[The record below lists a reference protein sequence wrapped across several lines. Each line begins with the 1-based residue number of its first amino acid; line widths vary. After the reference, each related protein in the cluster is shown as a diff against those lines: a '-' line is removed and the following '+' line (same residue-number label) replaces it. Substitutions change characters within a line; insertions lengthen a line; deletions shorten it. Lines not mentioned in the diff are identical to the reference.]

1 MMNNKLEII
10 ETPDYILAILEYKP
24 ISEPCYRFHKFEK
37 TINHPY
43 HSLEHGEKYTNC
55 WLEIIA
61 YQPKHD
67 KAPELD
73 LPLLPEISVEDDV
86 NLKAQY
92 YAVSTKSPNREAHRM
107 GYVEGYKAA
116 TKVYSEED
124 LRKAFEAGMYFVGED
139 KGSYEQFIQSL
150 KQPKTPCFPSHC
162 LRECSDK
169 CLYPNK
175 TPKWFV
181 AETEDIFHSPSPIGM
196 SVDTVIKTTT
206 IKGKTYLVGTYLFE

>member
-1 MMNNKLEII
+1 MNNKLEII

-92 YAVSTKSPNREAHRM
+92 YAVSTKSPNREAHRR

-124 LRKAFEAGMYFVGED
+124 IIKLMYLAWNAGFKKYDVVEAGLEGKETDSEVRWILSKF
-139 KGSYEQFIQSL
+139 KSS
-150 KQPKTPCFPSHC
+150 
-162 LRECSDK
+162 
-169 CLYPNK
+169 K

-181 AETEDIFHSPSPIGM
+181 AEIETEYKPKQNIKDIPYEDIP
-196 SVDTVIKTTT
+196 KTTT
-206 IKGKTYLVGTYLFE
+206 INNKTYLVGTYKYE

>member
-1 MMNNKLEII
+1 MNNKLEII

-61 YQPKHD
+61 YQPKGNV
-67 KAPELD
+67 PELN

-92 YAVSTKSPNREAHRM
+92 YAVSTKSPNREAHRR
-107 GYVEGYKAA
+107 GYVEGHKAA
-116 TKVYSEED
+116 TKVYSEDD
-124 LRKAFEAGMYFVGED
+124 LIDFATFRNGGDVNKELQLW
-139 KGSYEQFIQSL
+139 KSL
-150 KQPKTPCFPSHC
+150 KQP
-162 LRECSDK
+162 
-169 CLYPNK
+169 K

-181 AETEDIFHSPSPIGM
+181 AEMELLTRDVSDCIGM
-196 SVDTVIKTTT
+196 DGEPNGVPFQEYVLKTTT
-206 IKGKTYLVGTYLFE
+206 INGKTYLVGTYKYE